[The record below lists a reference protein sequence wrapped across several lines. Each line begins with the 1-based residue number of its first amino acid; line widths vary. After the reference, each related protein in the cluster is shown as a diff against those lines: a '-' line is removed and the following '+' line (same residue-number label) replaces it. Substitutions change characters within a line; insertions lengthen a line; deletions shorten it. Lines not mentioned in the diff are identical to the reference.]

1 MSPCLFVCFTYAAG
15 TLSSTL
21 KSQLHHLHL
30 PAWEPKR
37 LSKGHRARKWQRK
50 LEFKPRFQWLQ
61 NLCSLLKHFLL
72 KTDTTVVPRNL
83 RHHPKWMGQ
92 CWKQPFCSFSVYP
105 FLGNLTLK
113 EPNYRNEIT
122 RQFNLTPDL
131 CSPECTP
138 SLVKPRLKEVEKEEW
153 ST

>member
-113 EPNYRNEIT
+113 EPNYSNSKWP
-122 RQFNLTPDL
+122 LTFML
-131 CSPECTP
+131 SWMHAMSCLTCWFFS
-138 SLVKPRLKEVEKEEW
+138 VGRHV
-153 ST
+153 STIFL

>member
-1 MSPCLFVCFTYAAG
+1 MSPCLFVCFTYASG

-113 EPNYRNEIT
+113 EPNYSNKIT
-122 RQFNLTPDL
+122 RQFSLTSEYAFLNAHHTLSDL
-131 CSPECTP
+131 
-138 SLVKPRLKEVEKEEW
+138 LILFLD
-153 ST
+153 